1 MDLGLHLGMNTQKR
15 NLQSIHTIN
24 MMYCRVG
31 GLYICGDS
39 ADTQYMKTLKN
50 IKNVTSCRIADHQ
63 KQGIKVGT
71 IE

>member
-24 MMYCRVG
+24 MMYRKVVDS
-31 GLYICGDS
+31 ICGDS
-39 ADTQYMKTLKN
+39 AETQYMKRLKN
-50 IKNVTSCRIADHQ
+50 IKDVTSCRVADQQ
-63 KQGIKVGT
+63 KQGIKVGM